1 MFNLNDQ
8 QLLLNFFAGLL
19 DRGDSWAEIQANL
32 RGYLVA
38 TGQSYQAY
46 YDFAGFAID
55 YPTVRSFYTFQA
67 EFLACC
73 S

>member
-1 MFNLNDQ
+1 MFNTTYQ
-8 QLLLNFFAGLL
+8 ERLLILFAAQL
-19 DRGDSWAEIQANL
+19 DRSDSWAEIQANL
-32 RGYLVA
+32 RDYLA
-38 TGQSYQAY
+38 STGQSYQAY

-55 YPTVRSFYTFQA
+55 YPTVRSFYNFQA